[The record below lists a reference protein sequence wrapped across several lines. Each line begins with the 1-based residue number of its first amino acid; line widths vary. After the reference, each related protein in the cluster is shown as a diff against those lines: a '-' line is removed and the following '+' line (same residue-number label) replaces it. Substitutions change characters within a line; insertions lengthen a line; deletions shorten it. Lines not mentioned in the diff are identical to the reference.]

1 MFQIL
6 DHVKCFHILSSLTTT
21 GHWCPKWVL
30 LGAGPPAVV
39 PRDIDAPKIQS
50 ECGKIRT
57 RKNFVFGHFS
67 RSVNFF

>member
-39 PRDIDAPKIQS
+39 PRDIDAPKI
-50 ECGKIRT
+50 
-57 RKNFVFGHFS
+57 NVFCRQEVS
-67 RSVNFF
+67 LSYKVKTKA